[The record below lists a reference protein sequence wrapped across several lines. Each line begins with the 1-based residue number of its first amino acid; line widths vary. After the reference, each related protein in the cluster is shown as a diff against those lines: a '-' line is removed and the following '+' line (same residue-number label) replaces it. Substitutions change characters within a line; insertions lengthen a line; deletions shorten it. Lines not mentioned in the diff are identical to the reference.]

1 MSVSRMIYFT
11 GNLFEEATK
20 GVEKGD
26 VSKRIND
33 LIQKG
38 LDYEKGGGVSFKQ
51 ALGYFNKMYKKKH
64 PTEQLPV
71 L

>member
-1 MSVSRMIYFT
+1 MAVSKMIYFT

-33 LIQKG
+33 LIKKG
-38 LDYEKGGGVSFKQ
+38 LDYEKGGDVSLEQ
-51 ALGYFNKMYKKKH
+51 ALGYFNRLYKKKH
-64 PTEQLPV
+64 PTEQLP
-71 L
+71 LI